1 MKDLKIYIKRFLLS
15 EPLLWKE
22 IDHTKE
28 RHEYDGYFP
37 ESWTY
42 QHRIFKRTSFL
53 RRFKQDTKKLEMIQ
67 ALLDVYDKS
76 VSKS

>member
-37 ESWTY
+37 ESWIY
-42 QHRIFKRTSFL
+42 QHRIFKTFYI
-53 RRFKQDTKKLEMIQ
+53 RRFATVTKLEMIQ

-76 VSKS
+76 VSA

>member
-22 IDHTKE
+22 IYHTKE
-28 RHEYDGYFP
+28 RYEYDGYFP

-42 QHRIFKRTSFL
+42 QHRIFKAFHI
-53 RRFKQDTKKLEMIQ
+53 RRFTTVTKLEMMQ
-67 ALLDVYDKS
+67 KLLEAYDRS
-76 VSKS
+76 VSA